1 MATRFAWIMHCINI
15 LIYLSIEAVQLAG
28 DTDLSYRR
36 NLSALWRVF
45 FYFRPDACKQL
56 YTDAAFF
63 AFHPLPFVR
72 NCYPKCTNKVP
83 HDYKMWLK

>member
-1 MATRFAWIMHCINI
+1 MATRFAWIMPCINI
-15 LIYLSIEAVQLAG
+15 QIYLSIEAVRLAG
-28 DTDLSYRR
+28 LRTYH
-36 NLSALWRVF
+36 SAEICLRFGGSF
-45 FYFRPDACKQL
+45 FYFRPYVCKQ

-63 AFHPLPFVR
+63 AFHPLLFVR